1 MLQLSIF
8 FYKGDFMKVL
18 KLSLVAALAA
28 GSFSALNAI
37 PLEQAIKNVDFT
49 GDLRYRYNSDWSR
62 SKSGSIKIPAGVAG
76 EQNHE
81 FRLRLGAKADVGDG
95 FKIFGQVYSLTKD
108 AGYDNTI
115 NSNDGAGGTRTNGS
129 LQLRQAYL
137 QYDMAD
143 YGLNFIWGRQ
153 ELGTIWTDDYVG
165 TAAKVVYSPFEGTAI
180 AAFAVDSF
188 EEKQDGDQADFSYLL
203 GEVVGDPMTSR
214 LYKYN
219 MYGAAFI
226 GGYDLGGSTIDVQL
240 WGAQLMNTATLYA
253 ADVKYT
259 LLLADDLAWSI
270 RATYLGNSVDDYF
283 KRRGAANGQL
293 VNLYGDIKGYG
304 FDGGLGGIMF
314 GKKDA
319 VTINTME
326 DVGNAGL
333 GVVGRE
339 FLYGRG
345 SWAAISSGATT
356 AAYVNAGYTLPSD
369 LRIGLRYVYGA
380 TETTRGSV
388 ARTIGG
394 GGDKM
399 EGVVEASYQ
408 YNKNLDFLVWYSML
422 RYDGLSVEDNN
433 GRDSNTKNT
442 FRIQAFYKF

>member
-1 MLQLSIF
+1 MLQLSVF

-203 GEVVGDPMTSR
+203 GEAAGNPMTSR

-319 VTINTME
+319 VTINTIE

-380 TETTRGSV
+380 TETTRGST

-422 RYDGLSVEDNN
+422 RYDGLSVLEE

>member
-188 EEKQDGDQADFSYLL
+188 EETQDGDQADFSYLL
-203 GEVVGDPMTSR
+203 GEATGDPMTSR

-226 GGYDLGGSTIDVQL
+226 GGYDLGGSTLDVQL
-240 WGAQLMNTATLYA
+240 WGAQLMNTGTLYA

-319 VTINTME
+319 VTINTIE

-345 SWAAISSGATT
+345 SWVAISSGATT

-380 TETTRGSV
+380 TETTRGSA

>member
-1 MLQLSIF
+1 MLQLSVF

-188 EEKQDGDQADFSYLL
+188 EETQDGDQADFSYLL
-203 GEVVGDPMTSR
+203 GEAVGDPMTSR

-240 WGAQLMNTATLYA
+240 WGAQLMNTGTLYA

-319 VTINTME
+319 VTINTIE

-345 SWAAISSGATT
+345 SWVAISSGATT

-380 TETTRGSV
+380 TETTRGSA

>member
-1 MLQLSIF
+1 
-8 FYKGDFMKVL
+8 MKVL

-203 GEVVGDPMTSR
+203 GEATGNPMTSR

-319 VTINTME
+319 VTINTIE

-380 TETTRGSV
+380 TETTRGST
-388 ARTIGG
+388 ARIIGG

-422 RYDGLSVEDNN
+422 RYDGLSVLEE

>member
-1 MLQLSIF
+1 
-8 FYKGDFMKVL
+8 MKVL

-188 EEKQDGDQADFSYLL
+188 EETQDGDQADFSYLL
-203 GEVVGDPMTSR
+203 GEATGDPMTSR

-226 GGYDLGGSTIDVQL
+226 GGYDLGGSTLDVQL
-240 WGAQLMNTATLYA
+240 WGAQLMNTGTLYA

-319 VTINTME
+319 VTINTIE

-345 SWAAISSGATT
+345 SWVAISSGATT

-380 TETTRGSV
+380 TETTRGSA